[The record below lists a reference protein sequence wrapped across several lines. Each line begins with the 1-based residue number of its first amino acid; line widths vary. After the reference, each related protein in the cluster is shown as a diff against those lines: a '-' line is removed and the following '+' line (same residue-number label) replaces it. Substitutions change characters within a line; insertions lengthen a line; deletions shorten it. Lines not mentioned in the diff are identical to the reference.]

1 MFTGVGKLKGYQLN
15 LHIKEDVEPIVQ
27 PLRRP
32 PFNLRDKIET
42 KLDELESM
50 DIIEKVN
57 NPSYWISPVVV
68 VPKPNGEVRLCVGM
82 RQAHCA
88 VERER
93 YPIPN
98 IDEVLQDMNNNKVFS
113 KLYLRW
119 GYH

>member
-1 MFTGVGKLKGYQLN
+1 
-15 LHIKEDVEPIVQ
+15 
-27 PLRRP
+27 
-32 PFNLRDKIET
+32 
-42 KLDELESM
+42 M

-98 IDEVLQDMNNNKVFS
+98 IDEVLQDMNNSKVFS

-119 GYH
+119 GYHQIESSEESCEITTFITHKGLYRYKRLRLGISSAPEK